1 MGLSEDFFALFED
14 DMEDAYQ
21 KGELP
26 RELMYAHEASQVA
39 KACHGDLCI
48 LKDMLEGFNPEAI
61 PTVNVD
67 VVLFKN
73 LLSTILKQA
82 CLLSDSVEEL
92 KKKYPDIL
100 GQEGGDS

>member
-14 DMEDAYQ
+14 AMEDAYQ

-26 RELMYAHEASQVA
+26 RELMYAHEASKVM

-61 PTVNVD
+61 PTIND
-67 VVLFKN
+67 VMLFKN
-73 LLSTILKQA
+73 MLATITMQA
-82 CLLSDSVEEL
+82 CLLSDSAEGL

-100 GQEGGDS
+100 DQEGGDS

>member
-1 MGLSEDFFALFED
+1 MGLSEDFFAMFED
-14 DMEDAYQ
+14 AMEDAYQ

-26 RELMYAHEASQVA
+26 RKLMYAHEASQVA

-61 PTVNVD
+61 PTIND
-67 VVLFKN
+67 AMLFKN
-73 LLSTILKQA
+73 LLSTILMQA
-82 CLLSDSVEEL
+82 CLLSDSAKEL

-100 GQEGGDS
+100 NQEGGK

>member
-1 MGLSEDFFALFED
+1 MGLSEDFFVLFED
-14 DMEDAYQ
+14 AMEDAYQ

-26 RELMYAHEASQVA
+26 RELTYVHEASQVA

-48 LKDMLEGFNPEAI
+48 LKNMLEGFNPEAI
-61 PTVNVD
+61 PTIND

-73 LLSTILKQA
+73 LVSTILMQA
-82 CLLSDSVEEL
+82 CLLSDSAEEL

-100 GQEGGDS
+100 GQEGGK